1 MIRFRRMQQDDLALV
16 LDLERKIFKD
26 AWSDEHFR
34 NEINNY
40 ETSYPFVMI
49 QDQVIVGYGVVL
61 NLVEEIQINN
71 VAVIPEVR
79 GQGLGSTLVQ
89 HILDTFP
96 EHKEAWLEVRA
107 SNQVAIHLYEKFN
120 FIPVVLRKTYYRDG
134 ENAVMMRRISA

>member
-16 LDLERKIFKD
+16 LDWERKIFKD